1 MLTRVCRKSR
11 VRQLAVIVGTVLVVA
26 LGVCFVADAV
36 CGMDGHGMSRDVC
49 AATAMLLS
57 VTILM
62 AAPLQSGRLLPVSVR
77 LVSALP
83 INLIDPPPK
92 ASLLS

>member
-1 MLTRVCRKSR
+1 MLDRLVKKRKA
-11 VRQLAVIVGTVLVVA
+11 RQIAAIVGAVLVVA

-49 AATAMLLS
+49 AGTAMLLS
-57 VTILM
+57 VAILM
-62 AAPLQSGRLLPVSVR
+62 AAPLPSGRFLPVSVR
-77 LVSALP
+77 LVSAVP

-92 ASLLS
+92 ASLVS

>member
-1 MLTRVCRKSR
+1 MLIRLFRTSR
-11 VRQLAVIVGTVLVVA
+11 VRQLAVIVGTVLVLA

-49 AATAMLLS
+49 AGTAMLLS
-57 VTILM
+57 VAVLM
-62 AAPLQSGRLLPVSVR
+62 VAPLPSGRFLPVSLR

-92 ASLLS
+92 GSLLS